1 VAGGLLARLLAGCQR
16 GASAAPQSP
25 TVASKGLR
33 MSLADDAAGLVDRD
47 ELVALALRVA
57 ILIQVTRRLG

>member
-1 VAGGLLARLLAGCQR
+1 
-16 GASAAPQSP
+16 
-25 TVASKGLR
+25 